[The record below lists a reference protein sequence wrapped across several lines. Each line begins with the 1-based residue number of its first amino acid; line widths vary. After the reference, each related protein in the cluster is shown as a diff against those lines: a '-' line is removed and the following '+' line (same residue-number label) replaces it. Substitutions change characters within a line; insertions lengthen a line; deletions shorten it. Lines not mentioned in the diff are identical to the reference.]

1 MAISRD
7 EDPIEE
13 LAFLEISLTEDNK
26 VFIEAYNVDLLLPY
40 IVKGMA
46 QEKEIAEVIIQAS
59 ILYQELISEQKL
71 NTKNKLIN

>member
-26 VFIEAYNVDLLLPY
+26 VTIEAFNVDILLPF

-46 QEKEIAEVIIQAS
+46 QEKELAEVIIQAS
-59 ILYQELISEQKL
+59 ILYQELTSEQKL
-71 NTKNKLIN
+71 TKNKLIN

>member
-1 MAISRD
+1 MAISKN

-26 VFIEAYNVDLLLPY
+26 VTIEAFNVDMLLPF

-59 ILYQELISEQKL
+59 ILYQELTSEQTL
-71 NTKNKLIN
+71 NIKNKLIN